1 MWLGVCEEGGKPSSH
16 TPTNTESIR
25 ECITYVVL
33 PDPIRPVTQAHE
45 ASVTFGGHCVEY
57 HMTDA
62 RSSGPQ
68 NPIEGPGSSERDRS

>member
-1 MWLGVCEEGGKPSSH
+1 MGLGVCEEGGKPSSH
-16 TPTNTESIR
+16 TPTITGSIR
-25 ECITYVVL
+25 ECTTYVVL
-33 PDPIRPVTQAHE
+33 PDPIRPVAQAHE
-45 ASVTFGGHCVEY
+45 ASVTFGGHCVGY